1 MDHIYTVLWHKVR
14 SMAVHAVL
22 CGTSVAAHPMHANNL
37 PLFDDM
43 TLDRSTTRPWTWAVP
58 GHEDLGNMHVC
69 VLVFLFTCNT

>member
-43 TLDRSTTRPWTWAVP
+43 RPWIDQQLDH
-58 GHEDLGNMHVC
+58 GHDGQCQDMRI
-69 VLVFLFTCNT
+69 